1 MLSYWPENVSII
13 VIIIDYLTLP
23 HDAPTH
29 RYTGTTRLSDKRKTV
44 KLPKMLSETRETNLI
59 RSVLIDNLHK
69 SLCAHSILIL
79 IHYYTYYYYYYVNFC
94 TNNFSF
100 L

>member
-44 KLPKMLSETRETNLI
+44 ELPKMLSEAGENNLI
-59 RSVLIDNLHK
+59 RSVLIANLYK
-69 SLCAHSILIL
+69 SVCAHSILIL
-79 IHYYTYYYYYYVNFC
+79 IHYYTYYYYYVNFY